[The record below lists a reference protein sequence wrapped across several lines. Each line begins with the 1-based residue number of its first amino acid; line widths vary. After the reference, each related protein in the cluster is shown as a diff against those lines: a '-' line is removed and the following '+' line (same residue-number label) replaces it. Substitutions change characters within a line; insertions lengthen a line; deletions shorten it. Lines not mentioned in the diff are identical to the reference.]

1 MPLRLNSI
9 FKNLLSDYREIKLAN
24 GIKDVSIDRY
34 ISYIDDF
41 ICSSGIQEIA
51 FTDQMVKDTY
61 KKRNTTEG
69 DLVRYIRINYLIDFL
84 SYVRSLGYEVCIP
97 RRMPHKPSNFIATIF
112 TDEQIKNYFK
122 YVDQFKNI
130 RDPMVALYV
139 PVIFRILYGCGTRIG
154 ETLSLKVEDVDLENG
169 ILFLK
174 ETKNRQHRAVPVSD
188 SLLII
193 LKKYSEK
200 CLYLKTT
207 KSYFFSHIDG
217 KRVSEQSIYNIHRK
231 ALESAGIPYVGSTK
245 GPSLH
250 DWRHTMAVTSL
261 ENFEKRG
268 CDLNNVLP
276 ILSKYLG
283 HTTIFFTEKYLQLVE
298 HHFDSVLD
306 KSEQTEKYIM
316 GKEDDYD

>member
-1 MPLRLNSI
+1 MER
-9 FKNLLSDYREIKLAN
+9 
-24 GIKDVSIDRY
+24 
-34 ISYIDDF
+34 
-41 ICSSGIQEIA
+41 
-51 FTDQMVKDTY
+51 
-61 KKRNTTEG
+61 
-69 DLVRYIRINYLIDFL
+69 
-84 SYVRSLGYEVCIP
+84 
-97 RRMPHKPSNFIATIF
+97 
-112 TDEQIKNYFK
+112 
-122 YVDQFKNI
+122 
-130 RDPMVALYV
+130 
-139 PVIFRILYGCGTRIG
+139 
-154 ETLSLKVEDVDLENG
+154 
-169 ILFLK
+169 K

-231 ALESAGIPYVGSTK
+231 ALESADIPYVGSTK
-245 GPSLH
+245 GPRLH